1 MNIQETAYHY
11 TTFSSVKIN
20 DRPKARY
27 YDFCFVFVLRDV
39 TANDEKMMVYE
50 HDMPLCLCCG
60 ASFIHNG
67 LPTFSSL
74 LKKQWNRKYKVS
86 GQQPDSSCSLSADK
100 A

>member
-1 MNIQETAYHY
+1 MNVQETAYY
-11 TTFSSVKIN
+11 TTFFSVKIN

-74 LKKQWNRKYKVS
+74 FPFDETMES
-86 GQQPDSSCSLSADK
+86 
-100 A
+100 